1 MIRYL
6 RGAVEGGSQRG
17 QRLQDRAVVV
27 ALDSCSPEDDGRKN
41 KWELETDYFFI
52 NFLNELP

>member
-27 ALDSCSPEDDGRKN
+27 ALDSCNPEDDGRKN
-41 KWELETDYFFI
+41 KCELETDASLLIF
-52 NFLNELP
+52 